1 MSHLFLSRNIEGG
14 NAWTGTTVE
23 AYRHARETQ
32 AARRRGLAAP
42 SLLGGS
48 AYQLPL
54 RLLISRC
61 CPARTHARGGSGL

>member
-42 SLLGGS
+42 SLLG
-48 AYQLPL
+48 
-54 RLLISRC
+54 
-61 CPARTHARGGSGL
+61 